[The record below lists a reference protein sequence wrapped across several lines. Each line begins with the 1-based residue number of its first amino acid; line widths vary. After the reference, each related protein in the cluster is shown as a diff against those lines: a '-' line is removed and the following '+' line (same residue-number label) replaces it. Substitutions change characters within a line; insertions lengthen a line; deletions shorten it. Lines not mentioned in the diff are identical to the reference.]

1 MTVSRAPGTPSE
13 ATTLVLSESGEVVAA
28 PDGALRW
35 LETMRRGDALD
46 RVGMLLASV
55 AARIRRPGHTD
66 QGRAAV
72 RVRMRSSGG
81 AWTTLLA
88 EPLAGYGET
97 RGISVVVMPTDSA
110 QLFPLLVAAYG
121 LSGRERDLVHGVLDG
136 LDTKAIAGR
145 LSISVNTVQ
154 DHLKSVFVQ
163 DHLKSV
169 FDKTGVRSRREL
181 AFVFSREP
189 KAG

>member
-13 ATTLVLSESGEVVAA
+13 ATTLVLSESGAVVAA

-46 RVGMLLASV
+46 RIGMLLASV

-121 LSGRERDLVHGVLDG
+121 VSGRERDIVHGVLDG

-154 DHLKSVFVQ
+154 DHLKSVF
-163 DHLKSV
+163 
-169 FDKTGVRSRREL
+169 DKTGVRSRREL